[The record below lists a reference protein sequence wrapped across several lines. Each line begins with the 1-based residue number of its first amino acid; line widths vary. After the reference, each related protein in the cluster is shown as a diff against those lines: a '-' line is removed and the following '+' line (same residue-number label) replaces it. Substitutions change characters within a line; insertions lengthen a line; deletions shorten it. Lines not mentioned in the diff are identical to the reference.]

1 MDDAGNGRRADMG
14 DQLVV
19 VFLGG
24 SDRILIIVFLPV
36 FVTGHDLYYPAAIM
50 FFQSGTK
57 VVAGMEK
64 EGVAGRAGSGID
76 GGRKRF
82 FLPDEVVEERVAN
95 FFMNI
100 NSINLST
107 SGTFFMV
114 KLIIFPKTLPLI
126 STSSRSK
133 PMVPDL
139 WISFFILLV

>member
-76 GGRKRF
+76 GGRKRV
-82 FLPDEVVEERVAN
+82 FLPDEVVEIMFCLRYLDPAPGSFKRIGWEAY
-95 FFMNI
+95 F
-100 NSINLST
+100 
-107 SGTFFMV
+107 
-114 KLIIFPKTLPLI
+114 
-126 STSSRSK
+126 
-133 PMVPDL
+133 PDL
-139 WISFFILLV
+139 FILIERIPIG